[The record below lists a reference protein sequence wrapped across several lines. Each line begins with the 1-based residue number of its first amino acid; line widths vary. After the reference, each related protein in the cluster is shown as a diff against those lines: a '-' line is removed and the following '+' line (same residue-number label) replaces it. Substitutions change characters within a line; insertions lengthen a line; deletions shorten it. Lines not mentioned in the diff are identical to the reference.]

1 MDAATR
7 SALPR
12 IVIALLVGALV
23 GFSAGYFAGG
33 GGRPGGASGAAAA
46 ATEGGRI
53 AELKQ
58 AIDRD
63 PENPALWTE
72 LGNLEYDREDWDAAI
87 AAYEKAR
94 RKSPKNA
101 NLLSDL
107 GAAHRNVGEFDLAV
121 AYFGK
126 AREADPNQWQSLLN
140 WVLVEAYDRKDG
152 AAAQRLFDEL
162 KQKYPEIP
170 QLDRIQAQIS
180 SLRTGA

>member
-1 MDAATR
+1 MEAGKR

-12 IVIALLVGALV
+12 IVVALLVGALV

-33 GGRPGGASGAAAA
+33 GGRPRVAGAPGGM
-46 ATEGGRI
+46 TEGGRA

-63 PENPALWTE
+63 PENPALWTD

-94 RKSPKNA
+94 RKAPKNA
-101 NLLSDL
+101 NVLSDL
-107 GAAHRNVGEFDLAV
+107 GAAHRNLGEFELAV

-140 WVLVEAYDRKDG
+140 WVLVEAYDRKD
-152 AAAQRLFDEL
+152 AVAAQRLFDEL

-170 QLDRIQAQIS
+170 QLDRIQTQIS